1 MPVITRLMTAHGSNS
16 GSLVLSSSDRSTC
29 ITEQSM
35 PSDNNVSDT
44 QDSVIHLLELVDQS
58 GSSSASF
65 DHDDSSSSSTS
76 SSDDDFEISNFQ
88 NCNCE
93 FPSTVQFFSYSHNF
107 ELETSIK
114 MESDCQDEKCTA
126 TASENVSSND
136 SIMQMLTMISGQMMT
151 NYQELQDRLL
161 QTELKFSQDLQRIQT
176 ENATLKQDLQA
187 VLQQNSLS
195 QATPLVSV
203 PSPSSQGSVV
213 LIASTPSSSTNSN
226 IASSTVTAVS
236 PGSSPDFQIQML
248 SLLQDTFS
256 KLTTV
261 IADSKTPET
270 KSEWPKFSGDTK
282 KFRSW
287 YLAIMA

>member
-1 MPVITRLMTAHGSNS
+1 MTAHGSHS

-35 PSDNNVSDT
+35 PSNNNVSDT
-44 QDSVIHLLELVDQS
+44 QDSVIHLPELVDQS

-76 SSDDDFEISNFQ
+76 SSDDDFEISNFE
-88 NCNCE
+88 NYNFE
-93 FPSTVQFFSYSHNF
+93 FPSTVQFSSYSQNF
-107 ELETSIK
+107 ELETSTK

-187 VLQQNSLS
+187 ALQQNSLS

-213 LIASTPSSSTNSN
+213 QNTSTPSSSTNSN

-236 PGSSPDFQIQML
+236 TGSSPDFQIQML
-248 SLLQDTFS
+248 SLLQDTF
-256 KLTTV
+256 
-261 IADSKTPET
+261 
-270 KSEWPKFSGDTK
+270 
-282 KFRSW
+282 RN
-287 YLAIMA
+287 

>member
-1 MPVITRLMTAHGSNS
+1 
-16 GSLVLSSSDRSTC
+16 
-29 ITEQSM
+29 
-35 PSDNNVSDT
+35 
-44 QDSVIHLLELVDQS
+44 
-58 GSSSASF
+58 
-65 DHDDSSSSSTS
+65 
-76 SSDDDFEISNFQ
+76 
-88 NCNCE
+88 
-93 FPSTVQFFSYSHNF
+93 
-107 ELETSIK
+107 

-187 VLQQNSLS
+187 ALQQNSLS

-213 LIASTPSSSTNSN
+213 QNTSTPSSSTNSN

-236 PGSSPDFQIQML
+236 TGSSPDFQIQML
-248 SLLQDTFS
+248 SLLQDTF
-256 KLTTV
+256 
-261 IADSKTPET
+261 
-270 KSEWPKFSGDTK
+270 
-282 KFRSW
+282 RN
-287 YLAIMA
+287 